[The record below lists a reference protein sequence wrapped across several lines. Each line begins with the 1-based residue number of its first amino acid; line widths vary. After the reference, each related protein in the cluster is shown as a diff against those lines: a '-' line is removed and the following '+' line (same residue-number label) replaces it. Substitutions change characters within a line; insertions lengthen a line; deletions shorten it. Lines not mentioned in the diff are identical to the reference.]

1 MLLNLTGNRK
11 NHQSYGRQG
20 VGVGW
25 APEQMWDVWFI
36 SSSSPSG
43 IWLSNLLPAHSQGNH
58 RFRSKVHQKRQ
69 KPHICSPS
77 PPPRGLRLKAF
88 ATYATQQP
96 GVQAPLP
103 SPPPFKRPWTIIILL
118 RWQPTGSRKTEVVQN
133 LQIITQGRVFI
144 KILNYT
150 SLFPQMSARMIHNS
164 VGPRPLGFNSRIQ
177 HRLTLFNSAS

>member
-11 NHQSYGRQG
+11 TINPMAGRG
-20 VGVGW
+20 WGAGW
-25 APEQMWDVWFI
+25 APEQMWYVWFI

-77 PPPRGLRLKAF
+77 PPPQGLRLKAF
-88 ATYATQQP
+88 ATYATQLP

-103 SPPPFKRPWTIIILL
+103 PP
-118 RWQPTGSRKTEVVQN
+118 
-133 LQIITQGRVFI
+133 LQAAMNHNNFITMTT
-144 KILNYT
+144 N
-150 SLFPQMSARMIHNS
+150 
-164 VGPRPLGFNSRIQ
+164 RIQ
-177 HRLTLFNSAS
+177 KNGSGSKSSNHNPRTCFYQNS